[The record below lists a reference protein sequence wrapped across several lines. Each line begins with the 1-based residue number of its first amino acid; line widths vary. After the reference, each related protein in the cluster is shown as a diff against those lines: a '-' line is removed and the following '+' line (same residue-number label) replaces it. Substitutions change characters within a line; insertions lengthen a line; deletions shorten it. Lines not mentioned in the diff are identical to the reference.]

1 MPRRRI
7 KFHDKGWDEVVKKV
21 IDDEGVP
28 RMQRVADMS
37 NAYIETDGYKVSTE
51 GDKQLGKRSFRATV
65 ITANLEAIEDNAHN
79 NRLIQNLHL
88 AGGEG

>member
-1 MPRRRI
+1 MAKRRM
-7 KFHDKGWDEVVKKV
+7 KFHDKGWDQVVEKV
-21 IDDEGVP
+21 IADEGVP

-37 NAYIETDGYKVSTE
+37 NAYIETDGYKVSSE

-65 ITANLEAIEDNAHN
+65 ITTNREAIADNARN

-88 AGGEG
+88 AGGE